1 MNERIFKPLRMSSS
15 SVDMQPYVT
24 AKNVALPHVKVNN
37 KIVPLNKDWPYLNWS
52 YTAGPA
58 GSINSNLPDMLK
70 WLSFQINKGKI
81 NDSQLVSETN
91 MDFMHTPKTP
101 MTSNPDGEN
110 MFYSLGWVYRENNP
124 SPIIWHDGEVTGMKS
139 TIAFAPNAKLGIV
152 ILSNSSTD
160 IPEILAM
167 RFFDLYFGKKLQD
180 YSGEMLIEAQK
191 IDSQNKDNPPKN
203 PSPPLPLEKYT
214 GNYSNKI
221 YGPLNISLVD
231 GRLVVAM
238 GNKGIFKMTLVHW
251 DRDIFILYGSPTS
264 SDEKNGYIQF
274 EVDAFGNIGS
284 FTIEPLNEKFQK
296 I

>member
-1 MNERIFKPLRMSSS
+1 
-15 SVDMQPYVT
+15 
-24 AKNVALPHVKVNN
+24 
-37 KIVPLNKDWPYLNWS
+37 
-52 YTAGPA
+52 
-58 GSINSNLPDMLK
+58 
-70 WLSFQINKGKI
+70 
-81 NDSQLVSETN
+81 
-91 MDFMHTPKTP
+91 
-101 MTSNPDGEN
+101 

-160 IPEILAM
+160 IPEILVM

-203 PSPPLPLEKYT
+203 PSLPLPLDKYT

-221 YGPLNISLVD
+221 YGLLNISLVD

-251 DRDIFILYGSPTS
+251 HRDIFTLYGSATS
-264 SDEKNGYIQF
+264 RDEKNGYIQF